1 MIEYWSSLKHAAGES
16 CAASLRIYSFDAAKD
31 AISRHLNDYRRSESE
46 RERKENAK
54 EKEKNIAYSAR
65 V

>member
-1 MIEYWSSLKHAAGES
+1 
-16 CAASLRIYSFDAAKD
+16 LRIYSFDTAKD

-46 RERKENAK
+46 REWKKNAQ